1 MLTDPYIIVEIKV
14 AERKKDLD
22 ARVTEAFEQI
32 HDREYY
38 KGMEGRTILMG
49 LAFWK
54 KIPKAR
60 IESVMNGDGSAHPDA
75 GSRCLSV
82 PVDEGRGVRHG
93 SQIEDIGSA

>member
-1 MLTDPYIIVEIKV
+1 MHVGFGERRGETCIIQDTRRPAPILQV

-38 KGMEGRTILMG
+38 KGMEGRTILIG

-75 GSRCLSV
+75 GS
-82 PVDEGRGVRHG
+82 
-93 SQIEDIGSA
+93 

>member
-1 MLTDPYIIVEIKV
+1 MHVGFGERRGETCISRDTRRPAPILQV
-14 AERKKDLD
+14 AERKKGLD
-22 ARVTEAFEQI
+22 ARVTDAFEQI

-38 KGMEGRTILMG
+38 KGMEGRTILIG

-75 GSRCLSV
+75 GS
-82 PVDEGRGVRHG
+82 
-93 SQIEDIGSA
+93 

>member
-1 MLTDPYIIVEIKV
+1 M
-14 AERKKDLD
+14 
-22 ARVTEAFEQI
+22 TEAFEQI

-75 GSRCLSV
+75 GS
-82 PVDEGRGVRHG
+82 
-93 SQIEDIGSA
+93 